1 MTAIGTNRN
10 GNWRRLP
17 LHLLPGLIAA
27 LLLMPLKSAAA
38 PPELIP
44 GGWDASVET
53 NAFSVDHGTWQKLL
67 DAHLKPH
74 PSGIHRFDYG
84 GLQASATDRAALADY
99 LAYLQSLDPRTFS
112 RVEQKPYWVNFYN
125 ALTVQVVTDAYP
137 VDSIKHIHESILP
150 IPTGPWGDVHAEVAG
165 MELTLDDIEHGIL
178 RPIWGDPRI
187 HYAVNCASLGCP
199 NLSPR
204 VYTAS
209 NMEAQLEAG
218 AAEYI
223 NHPRGVDFVDEDF
236 IVISGIYDWF
246 VVDFGNSEQKVFEH
260 LIRYAEPELAG
271 RLKGFSGVVE
281 YEYDWA
287 LNQPD
292 QQR

>member
-1 MTAIGTNRN
+1 MTAICTNRN

-17 LHLLPGLIAA
+17 QHLLPVLLAT
-27 LLLMPLKSAAA
+27 LLLMPLESAAA

-53 NAFSVDHGTWQKLL
+53 NAFSVDHGAWQQLL
-67 DAHLKPH
+67 DAHLTTH
-74 PSGIHRFDYG
+74 PSGINRFDYG
-84 GLQASATDRAALADY
+84 GLKSSAADRSTLAKY
-99 LAYLQSLDPRTFS
+99 LAYLQSLDPRTLS
-112 RVEQKPYWVNFYN
+112 RAEQKPYWVNFYN

-209 NMEAQLEAG
+209 NMEAQLEAA

-260 LIRYAEPELAG
+260 LIRYAEHELAG